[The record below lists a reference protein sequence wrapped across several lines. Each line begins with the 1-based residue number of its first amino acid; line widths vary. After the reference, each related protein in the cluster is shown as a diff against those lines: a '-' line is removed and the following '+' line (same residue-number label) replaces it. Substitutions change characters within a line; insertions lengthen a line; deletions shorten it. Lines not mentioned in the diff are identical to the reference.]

1 MLNNPKRHTL
11 TPPAATTVR
20 ERMSRPTP
28 PSGRRASALLSS
40 YYDVGDEPGDARAT
54 TTRRRPQHDSETVNQ
69 STDPTTSTSTNLDA
83 PTFNVDAYV
92 ASTLRDLD
100 AGGLHDAYAS
110 LASELKRIES
120 RSQMLV
126 YDNYGKFIQA
136 ATAAS
141 ALKRC
146 AGEMSTMLD
155 ELRVRAGKASALS
168 EETHARLGARR
179 EVVEQLRGARGLI
192 GRLSASLA
200 SVRALEELVEC
211 DENVSRKVG
220 VGSVD
225 AKRVIMDYV
234 EAREVLEAV
243 GGRAETSSRAFASAR
258 ERGERVVGEVVER
271 LKAHARSSAMRAK
284 DDGAGAG
291 GEDAK
296 EAPFGLSGQDCLEM
310 LAALDVSQDELVEDF
325 MLARRRRLM
334 RVIETSRKAYF
345 VEDETS
351 RMDLKDFISSLN
363 QAFLAEFD
371 EASSSFS
378 TLFPNAEKSRD
389 FFVRFTKESFAEYF
403 AFVREVCAPH
413 VEKTDIIDASK
424 SLLNVKQLMCAMGS
438 MAADLA
444 AVHRSIPEAQLGD
457 RAMETIEKSVRSRV
471 NAAFVCLE
479 RDLLTALN
487 AASDAA
493 KAVSTEK
500 SSQSD
505 DKLLLQRFI
514 ALSDALLT
522 GVHALLG
529 DVESLM
535 DERPILISSWR
546 EEFASMVH
554 GHFVGLV
561 HSTVARLVVG
571 SPISPKP
578 APNPPP
584 LRTPLTVASAEALA
598 SDLPPQ
604 PSFILVCMRLCS
616 FLHSSAT
623 VHMAESL
630 AKMFPASAATG
641 AAFDLEE
648 TKKMC
653 KSASDVLLMWYV
665 EQSAQRIG
673 FMIRKSLTAVDWN
686 KAREP
691 REVRPLADYISGD
704 LAVIECECSQI
715 LDIGELEAPA
725 TSGVSA
731 LSCISSTQS
740 SVMCAVI
747 KRVLKTYAE
756 CIRCQTFPNKFA
768 FQQVSLDVRY
778 LEEHVLAKYMPSGQF
793 AADANE
799 RNVISTLADE
809 LRSAIRARSRDPSP
823 MEKAVADRILTKA

>member
-1 MLNNPKRHTL
+1 M
-11 TPPAATTVR
+11 
-20 ERMSRPTP
+20 
-28 PSGRRASALLSS
+28 LSS
-40 YYDVGDEPGDARAT
+40 YYDVGDAPDGDDDDARAT
-54 TTRRRPQHDSETVNQ
+54 TRRRPRRDSENVND
-69 STDPTTSTSTNLDA
+69 STDPTSTSTSTNLDA
-83 PTFNVDAYV
+83 ATFNVDAYV
-92 ASTLRDLD
+92 ASALRELD

-110 LASELKRIES
+110 LAGELKRIES

-200 SVRALEELVEC
+200 SVRALEELVGG
-211 DENVSRKVG
+211 DENVGRG
-220 VGSVD
+220 VKGVD
-225 AKRVIMDYV
+225 AKRVIADYV

-243 GGRAETSSRAFASAR
+243 GGRAETSSRAFATAR

-284 DDGAGAG
+284 DDGAGAA

-334 RVIETSRKAYF
+334 QVIETSRKAYF

-371 EASSSFS
+371 EASASFS

-493 KAVSTEK
+493 KAVSTAK

-522 GVHALLG
+522 GVHTLLG

-571 SPISPKP
+571 SPIAPKP

-598 SDLPPQ
+598 SDVPPP

-641 AAFDLEE
+641 AGFDLDE

-731 LSCISSTQS
+731 LSCVSSTQS

-756 CIRCQTFPNKFA
+756 CVRCQTFPNKFA

-799 RNVISTLADE
+799 RNVISTLGEE

>member
-1 MLNNPKRHTL
+1 
-11 TPPAATTVR
+11 
-20 ERMSRPTP
+20 MSRPTP

-40 YYDVGDEPGDARAT
+40 YYDVGDERDGDAATT
-54 TTRRRPQHDSETVNQ
+54 TTRRQRQGRQHVSESING
-69 STDPTTSTSTNLDA
+69 STNPTTSTSTDLDA
-83 PTFNVDAYV
+83 ATFKVDDYV
-92 ASTLRDLD
+92 TSMLQDLD
-100 AGGLHDAYAS
+100 AGGLHDVYAS
-110 LASELKRIES
+110 LAAELKRIES
-120 RSQMLV
+120 QSQMLV

-155 ELRVRAGKASALS
+155 ELKVRAGKASALS

-192 GRLSASLA
+192 GRLSSSLA
-200 SVRALEELVEC
+200 SVRALEELVDDGESV
-211 DENVSRKVG
+211 NRSVKG
-220 VGSVD
+220 VD

-243 GGRAETSSRAFASAR
+243 GGRAETSSKAFAMAR
-258 ERGERVVGEVVER
+258 ERGERSVGEVVEK
-271 LKAHARSSAMRAK
+271 LKVHARSSTMRVK
-284 DDGAGAG
+284 DDVGAAVGSG
-291 GEDAK
+291 TDSQ
-296 EAPFGLSGQDCLEM
+296 EAPFGLSGQDCLE
-310 LAALDVSQDELVEDF
+310 LLSALDVSQDELVEDF
-325 MLARRRRLM
+325 MLARKRILT
-334 RVIETSRKAYF
+334 RVIETSREAYF
-345 VEDETS
+345 VEDESS
-351 RMDLKDFISSLN
+351 RMNLKDFISSLN

-371 EASSSFS
+371 EASASFS

-403 AFVREVCAPH
+403 AFVREVCSPH

-424 SLLNVKQLMCAMGS
+424 SMLNVKQLMCAMGS

-444 AVHRSIPEAQLGD
+444 AIHRSIPEARLGD

-493 KAVSTEK
+493 KTVSTVK

-578 APNPPP
+578 VPNPPP
-584 LRTPLTVASAEALA
+584 LRTPLTVATAEALA
-598 SDLPPQ
+598 SDVPPP

-623 VHMAESL
+623 VHIAESL

-641 AAFDLEE
+641 AGFDLEE

-653 KSASDVLLMWYV
+653 KSASDVLLMCYV

-691 REVRPLADYISGD
+691 REPRPLADYISGD

-725 TSGVSA
+725 TSGVGA
-731 LSCISSTQS
+731 LSSILSTQS

-756 CIRCQTFPNKFA
+756 CVRCQTFPNKFA

-793 AADANE
+793 AADTNE
-799 RNVISTLADE
+799 RNVISTLAEE
-809 LRSAIRARSRDPSP
+809 LRSAIRARARDPSP

>member
-1 MLNNPKRHTL
+1 
-11 TPPAATTVR
+11 
-20 ERMSRPTP
+20 MSRPTP

-40 YYDVGDEPGDARAT
+40 YYDVGDEPDGDNARA
-54 TTRRRPQHDSETVNQ
+54 TTRRRPQRDSENVIEP
-69 STDPTTSTSTNLDA
+69 TDPTTSTSTNLDA

-92 ASTLRDLD
+92 ASMLRELD

-110 LASELKRIES
+110 LAAELKRIES

-200 SVRALEELVEC
+200 SVRALEALVGG
-211 DENVSRKVG
+211 DENVGRVVKG
-220 VGSVD
+220 VE
-225 AKRVIMDYV
+225 AKRVIADYV

-243 GGRAETSSRAFASAR
+243 GGRAETSSRAFAAAR

-291 GEDAK
+291 ATCEDAK

-334 RVIETSRKAYF
+334 RVIETSRETYF

-351 RMDLKDFISSLN
+351 RMDLKEFISSLN

-413 VEKTDIIDASK
+413 VEKTDIVDASK

-457 RAMETIEKSVRSRV
+457 RAIETIEKSVRSRV

-493 KAVSTEK
+493 KAVSTAK

-598 SDLPPQ
+598 SDVPPT

-641 AAFDLEE
+641 AGFDLEE

-731 LSCISSTQS
+731 LSCVSSTQS

-756 CIRCQTFPNKFA
+756 CVRCQTFPNKFA

-799 RNVISTLADE
+799 RNVISTLGEE

>member
-1 MLNNPKRHTL
+1 
-11 TPPAATTVR
+11 
-20 ERMSRPTP
+20 MSRPTP

-40 YYDVGDEPGDARAT
+40 YYDVGDEPDGDNARA
-54 TTRRRPQHDSETVNQ
+54 TTRRRPQHDSENVIE

-92 ASTLRDLD
+92 ASMLRELD

-110 LASELKRIES
+110 LAAELKRIES

-200 SVRALEELVEC
+200 SVRALEALVGG
-211 DENVSRKVG
+211 DENVGRVVKG
-220 VGSVD
+220 VE
-225 AKRVIMDYV
+225 AKRVIADYV

-243 GGRAETSSRAFASAR
+243 GGRAETSSRAFAAAR

-291 GEDAK
+291 ATCEDAK

-334 RVIETSRKAYF
+334 RVIETSRETYF
-345 VEDETS
+345 VEDETL
-351 RMDLKDFISSLN
+351 RMDLKEFISSLN

-413 VEKTDIIDASK
+413 VEKTDIVDASK
-424 SLLNVKQLMCAMGS
+424 SLLNVKKLMCAMGS

-493 KAVSTEK
+493 KAVSTAK

-598 SDLPPQ
+598 SDVSPT

-641 AAFDLEE
+641 AGFDLEE
-648 TKKMC
+648 TKKLC

-715 LDIGELEAPA
+715 LDIGELEAPP

-731 LSCISSTQS
+731 LSCVSSTQS

-747 KRVLKTYAE
+747 KRILKTYAE
-756 CIRCQTFPNKFA
+756 CVRCQTFPNKFA

-799 RNVISTLADE
+799 RNVISTLGEE

>member
-1 MLNNPKRHTL
+1 
-11 TPPAATTVR
+11 
-20 ERMSRPTP
+20 MSRPTP

-40 YYDVGDEPGDARAT
+40 YYDVGDEPDGDSARA
-54 TTRRRPQHDSETVNQ
+54 TTRRRPQHDSENVNE
-69 STDPTTSTSTNLDA
+69 STDPTTSTSTNLDV

-92 ASTLRDLD
+92 ASMLRELD

-110 LASELKRIES
+110 LAAELKRIES

-200 SVRALEELVEC
+200 SVRALEELVGC
-211 DENVSRKVG
+211 DENVGRVVKG
-220 VGSVD
+220 VD
-225 AKRVIMDYV
+225 AKRVIADYV

-243 GGRAETSSRAFASAR
+243 GGRAETSSRAFAAAQ
-258 ERGERVVGEVVER
+258 ERGERAVGEVVER

-284 DDGAGAG
+284 DDGAGGA
-291 GEDAK
+291 GEDAE

-334 RVIETSRKAYF
+334 RVIETSREAYF

-413 VEKTDIIDASK
+413 VEKTDIVDASK

-493 KAVSTEK
+493 KAVSTVK

-584 LRTPLTVASAEALA
+584 LRTPLTVASADALA
-598 SDLPPQ
+598 SDVPPT

-623 VHMAESL
+623 VHIAESL

-641 AAFDLEE
+641 AGFDLEE

-653 KSASDVLLMWYV
+653 KSASDVLLVWYV

-731 LSCISSTQS
+731 LSCVSSTQS

-756 CIRCQTFPNKFA
+756 CVRCQTFPNKFA

-799 RNVISTLADE
+799 RNVISTLGEE

-823 MEKAVADRILTKA
+823 MEKAVADRILAKA